1 MSLTTK
7 KSIECKEKIKK
18 YNIDFDG
25 KLNNIET
32 IKLLGI
38 ARGTFYKYKKELQEE
53 KNNDIS

>member
-25 KLNNIET
+25 KLNNIEA